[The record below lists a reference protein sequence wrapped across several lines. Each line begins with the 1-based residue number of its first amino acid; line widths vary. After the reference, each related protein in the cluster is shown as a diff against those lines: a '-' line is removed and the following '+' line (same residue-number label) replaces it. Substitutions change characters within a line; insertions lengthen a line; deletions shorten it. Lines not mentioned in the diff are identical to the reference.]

1 MEILYGLPP
10 SKLRVPAYFIS
21 LWSLLSLR
29 LDCSSPW
36 TLFCICLL
44 SLSHSESA
52 YLSVALQC
60 QVSFLELWV
69 IGYYKE
75 NFCFCCLICV
85 TMLTSTSPSMIS
97 CLLPS
102 LKQTYP
108 LLIISVRLYS
118 ITVGFFKNLLGR
130 KLVRNVLKIQ
140 AHLGLMFQRKAEIV
154 RDFLGHLV
162 QTLLK
167 QGHLEP

>member
-1 MEILYGLPP
+1 
-10 SKLRVPAYFIS
+10 
-21 LWSLLSLR
+21 
-29 LDCSSPW
+29 
-36 TLFCICLL
+36 
-44 SLSHSESA
+44 
-52 YLSVALQC
+52 
-60 QVSFLELWV
+60 
-69 IGYYKE
+69 
-75 NFCFCCLICV
+75 
-85 TMLTSTSPSMIS
+85 MLTSTSPSMIS

-140 AHLGLMFQRKAEIV
+140 AHLGPMFQRKAEIV

-167 QGHLEP
+167 QGHLEPQNKLPRATPRWLLKISKQGESTTSLGNLFSCSVTSTVKYFLMFRWNFLCSSLCPFSLVLALGATEKCLSPSLLDLLLGIYRH